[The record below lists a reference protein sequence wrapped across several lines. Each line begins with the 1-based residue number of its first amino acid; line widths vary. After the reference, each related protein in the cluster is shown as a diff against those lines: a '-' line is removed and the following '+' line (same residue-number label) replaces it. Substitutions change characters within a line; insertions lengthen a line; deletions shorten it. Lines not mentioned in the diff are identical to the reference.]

1 MMSISSQGAKIVSG
15 EQGRRQ
21 NVLGDNQRV
30 LLTGEDT
37 GGKYALIENFDP
49 PGVGIPLHLHR
60 NEDEMFYV
68 VEGQVEFQVSGEV
81 VRASV
86 GTTVH
91 ISRNTPH
98 AFTII
103 GDVPAK
109 MLIMLVPAGL
119 EKYFEELSRL
129 PSDEPPDMEKVVAIS
144 APYGIEFLS
153 TPEGP
158 AV

>member
-1 MMSISSQGAKIVSG
+1 MSTSSQGAKIVSSV
-15 EQGRRQ
+15 QGKQQ

-37 GGKYALIENFDP
+37 GGSYALIEDFNP
-49 PGVGIPLHLHR
+49 PGMGIPLHLHR

-68 VEGQVEFQVSGEV
+68 VDGQVEFQVSGEV
-81 VRASV
+81 VRASA
-86 GTTVH
+86 GATVH
-91 ISRNTPH
+91 MPRNTPH

-109 MLIMLVPAGL
+109 MLIMLIPAGL
-119 EKYFEELSRL
+119 ERYFEELSQL
-129 PSDEPPDMEKVVAIS
+129 PPNEPPDMEQVVAIS
-144 APYGIEFLS
+144 ARYGIEFLS
-153 TPEGP
+153 APEGP